1 MWTDGGLG
9 LEEYTESVIRT
20 KKKTPVGP
28 RSSDGGALYTVAATE
43 SLIIWFWEAR
53 RRMLLYHPVEQREVM
68 VPKSAAM

>member
-20 KKKTPVGP
+20 GKKPVGP
-28 RSSDGGALYTVAATE
+28 RSSDGEALYTVAATE
-43 SLIIWFWEAR
+43 SLIIWLWEAR
-53 RRMLLYHPVEQREVM
+53 RRMWLYHPVEQREEM